1 MMTEAKNLTSGLSTS
16 ELEVLAALDEHFMC
30 ASVIKIRAGY
40 SSAVLV
46 EGIYRACDELV
57 RRGLAEWNGCCLG
70 YRARWRLAAGAEPVP
85 ASTNEATTVPAFR
98 DRELGQEATN

>member
-1 MMTEAKNLTSGLSTS
+1 MSETKSPASELSTS

-57 RRGLAEWNGCCLG
+57 HRGLAEWNGCCLG
-70 YRARWRLAAGAEPVP
+70 YRARWRLAGGAKPIAAATDGHRRSP
-85 ASTNEATTVPAFR
+85 RPRTAS
-98 DRELGQEATN
+98 

>member
-1 MMTEAKNLTSGLSTS
+1 MSETKTVTSGLSTS

-40 SSAVLV
+40 SSSVLV

-70 YRARWRLAAGAEPVP
+70 YRARWRLAAGAEKI
-85 ASTNEATTVPAFR
+85 AA
-98 DRELGQEATN
+98 ATNGHRRSPRPRTAR